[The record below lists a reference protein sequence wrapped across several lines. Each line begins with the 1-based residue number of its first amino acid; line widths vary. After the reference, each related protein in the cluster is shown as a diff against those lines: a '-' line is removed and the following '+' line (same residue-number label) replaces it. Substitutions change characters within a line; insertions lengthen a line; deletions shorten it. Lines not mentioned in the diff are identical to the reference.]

1 VDSVATTPLP
11 GPREVCYPGAMPF
24 NLGLPEVLIV
34 LVLALL
40 FLGPKRLPEAGR
52 SLGRGIRE
60 FKDGISGNDEDS
72 REARST
78 TSSLNPPPAY
88 TPPPPPAYTPPA
100 EHTPPPSE

>member
-1 VDSVATTPLP
+1 
-11 GPREVCYPGAMPF
+11 
-24 NLGLPEVLIV
+24 VLIV

-72 REARST
+72 REAR
-78 TSSLNPPPAY
+78 TSSQ
-88 TPPPPPAYTPPA
+88 TPPPPAYTPPA
-100 EHTPPPSE
+100 EHTPQPGE

>member
-1 VDSVATTPLP
+1 
-11 GPREVCYPGAMPF
+11 MPF

-72 REARST
+72 REARNS
-78 TSSLNPPPAY
+78 TSSLN
-88 TPPPPPAYTPPA
+88 PPPPPAYTPPA
-100 EHTPPPSE
+100 EHTAPPSE

>member
-1 VDSVATTPLP
+1 
-11 GPREVCYPGAMPF
+11 MPF

-72 REARST
+72 RAST
-78 TSSLNPPPAY
+78 TSSLNPPPPAY
-88 TPPPPPAYTPPA
+88 TPPPAYAPPA
-100 EHTPPPSE
+100 EHTPQPGE

>member
-1 VDSVATTPLP
+1 
-11 GPREVCYPGAMPF
+11 MPF

-60 FKDGISGNDEDS
+60 FKDGISGDDEPQT
-72 REARST
+72 T
-78 TSSLNPPPAY
+78 TSSLNPPPPAY
-88 TPPPPPAYTPPA
+88 TPPQAYTPPPAYTPPA
-100 EHTPPPSE
+100 EHTPQPGD

>member
-1 VDSVATTPLP
+1 
-11 GPREVCYPGAMPF
+11 MPF

-72 REARST
+72 REARNNSA
-78 TSSLNPPPAY
+78 SLNPP
-88 TPPPPPAYTPPA
+88 PPA
-100 EHTPPPSE
+100 EHTPQPGE